1 MCTSLEQ
8 AAAAELRAR
17 VQEEAS
23 KLRAQQTAY
32 EGVRAERNAASRSLI
47 DAQDDA
53 AEMRRKTDSLAR
65 SHVSC
70 IQTSVCVPVAAWSTR
85 PCSRALLWLVRC
97 VGREKIHRLEQHL
110 VSGLASPKHWS
121 DVNET

>member
-1 MCTSLEQ
+1 MTVRTRDNACRVTEQ

-17 VQEEAS
+17 VQEEAGR
-23 KLRAQQTAY
+23 LRAQQTAY

-65 SHVSC
+65 VDPTQLPAC
-70 IQTSVCVPVAAWSTR
+70 LVPMAAWTAR
-85 PCSRALLWLVRC
+85 TG
-97 VGREKIHRLEQHL
+97 GRTLM
-110 VSGLASPKHWS
+110 
-121 DVNET
+121 

>member
-1 MCTSLEQ
+1 MPDTRSTPPRTECQYVEQ

-23 KLRAQQTAY
+23 RLRAQQTAY

-53 AEMRRKTDSLAR
+53 AEMRRKSDSLVR
-65 SHVSC
+65 
-70 IQTSVCVPVAAWSTR
+70 STR
-85 PCSRALLWLVRC
+85 CMVEALCML
-97 VGREKIHRLEQHL
+97 
-110 VSGLASPKHWS
+110 
-121 DVNET
+121 